1 MLIGRK
7 ASIFSLVLNL
17 IYALLWS
24 AVGVATP
31 IMGPTIY
38 RPFSLWWHITV
49 LEVVGVG
56 LTIYF
61 MATVSRHNFLLL
73 DLSRKK
79 SDNCSVDINYVPE
92 GKAS

>member
-1 MLIGRK
+1 MLCGRK

-24 AVGVATP
+24 AVGIATP

-38 RPFSLWWHITV
+38 RPFSRWWHITV
-49 LEVVGVG
+49 LEVIGVG

-61 MATVSRHNFLLL
+61 MATVSLIILHSIGCNKITRVKLLRY
-73 DLSRKK
+73 DVK
-79 SDNCSVDINYVPE
+79 N
-92 GKAS
+92 